1 MKIVCYHLRSVKA
14 GWFLFFKNNFYFII
28 DFCGIS
34 FKISLCTKQIQIM
47 NKKFIISLTTVLSLV
62 LLFICQMAS
71 AQTNELKTLQVN
83 IFKNGTYFISKEAK
97 ASGDVAKF
105 PVPPGPLQS
114 TFWIYTTKDNKINRI
129 DVLTDTVKVSRK
141 PASLSDY
148 IIANK
153 GKKASITYTF
163 GQGSMNST
171 ASGVIKDIS
180 FNMLKLEDIAGK
192 TVLVNMQ
199 NVLEFSLSE
208 KENSK
213 FTTDSTMRIAKVY
226 FKQTVADEPI
236 LLSYMSSGIQW
247 LPSYSIRL
255 SDAGKL
261 QLEMK
266 ALIENYS
273 EGILNAD
280 VVLTVGKPQMLY
292 GAAIDPIVNDYF
304 SGGGSGGYTAN
315 PVYNYGAFAQSTAP
329 MMYDNS
335 IVSEEKSYDGYAGDL
350 NYTYNTEGEKT
361 NDLYIYKLGKVSLP
375 KNTKSSFSIFS
386 SSIPYEDLYE
396 VNINDYVNFYS
407 TQSIQKNDDRYF
419 EVYHS
424 LRITNATN
432 FPFTTAPVFVQ
443 DEKLN
448 PLAQDQ
454 IKYTPKGS
462 KVKVQLSKAVD
473 VQVKGDETELSRSEN
488 LKKFNN
494 SQYRKVT
501 IKGVVHLENLQ
512 DKNITL
518 NVTKAIM
525 GEITEVSD
533 GGVITKPGKFTG
545 LNPNTSSEWNIELS
559 GNQKKDI
566 TYTYDVWIYA
576 GN

>member
-1 MKIVCYHLRSVKA
+1 MIKLETAA
-14 GWFLFFKNNFYFII
+14 GFPIFF
-28 DFCGIS
+28 
-34 FKISLCTKQIQIM
+34 
-47 NKKFIISLTTVLSLV
+47 
-62 LLFICQMAS
+62 
-71 AQTNELKTLQVN
+71 
-83 IFKNGTYFISKEAK
+83 
-97 ASGDVAKF
+97 
-105 PVPPGPLQS
+105 QS
-114 TFWIYTTKDNKINRI
+114 TNI
-129 DVLTDTVKVSRK
+129 
-141 PASLSDY
+141 
-148 IIANK
+148 
-153 GKKASITYTF
+153 
-163 GQGSMNST
+163 
-171 ASGVIKDIS
+171 
-180 FNMLKLEDIAGK
+180 
-192 TVLVNMQ
+192 
-199 NVLEFSLSE
+199 LEFSLKE
-208 KENSK
+208 KENTKYSV
-213 FTTDSTMRIAKVY
+213 DSTLRIAKVF
-226 FKQTVADEPI
+226 FKQPVSDETV

-247 LPSYSIRL
+247 LPSYSMRI
-255 SDAGKL
+255 AAEGKL

-273 EGILNAD
+273 ETITDAD

-292 GAAIDPIVNDYF
+292 GNTIDPMVYDYF
-304 SGGGSGGYTAN
+304 TGGTGGYTVN
-315 PVYNYGAFAQSTAP
+315 PVYNYGSYAQATAP
-329 MMYDNS
+329 MMMFDNS

-361 NDLYIYKLGKVSLP
+361 NDLYIYKLGKISLP

-386 SSIPYEDLYE
+386 STIPYEDLYE

-424 LRITNATN
+424 LRITNSTN

-473 VQVKGDETELSRSEN
+473 VQVKGDETELSRSDN

-494 SQYRKVT
+494 AQYRKVT

-545 LNPNTSSEWNIELS
+545 LNPNTSSEWNIELT

-566 TYTYDVWIYA
+566 VYTYDVWIYA

>member
-1 MKIVCYHLRSVKA
+1 
-14 GWFLFFKNNFYFII
+14 
-28 DFCGIS
+28 
-34 FKISLCTKQIQIM
+34 M
-47 NKKFIISLTTVLSLV
+47 NKKFIISLTTVLGIVGS
-62 LLFICQMAS
+62 FIYQSAF
-71 AQTNELKTLQVN
+71 AQTNELKALQVN
-83 IFKNGTYFISKEAK
+83 IFKNGTYFIAKEAK

-105 PVPPGPLQS
+105 PVPPSPLQS
-114 TFWIYTTKDNKINRI
+114 TYWIYTTKDNKINRI
-129 DVLTDTVKVSRK
+129 DVLTDTVKVSK
-141 PASLSDY
+141 KTFSLNDY

-153 GKKASITYTF
+153 GKQATITYTF
-163 GQGSMNST
+163 GQNGTVRT
-171 ASGVIKDIS
+171 AEGVIKDFL
-180 FNMLKLEDIAGK
+180 FNMLKLESSSGLPLFI
-192 TVLVNMQ
+192 NMQ
-199 NVLEFSLSE
+199 NILEFSLKE
-208 KENSK
+208 KENLK

-226 FKQTVADEPI
+226 FKQTVTDEPI

-255 SDAGKL
+255 SEAGKL

-266 ALIENYS
+266 ALIENYA
-273 EGILNAD
+273 EGISNAD

-292 GAAIDPIVNDYF
+292 GTTIDPIANDYF
-304 SGGGSGGYTAN
+304 TGGTGGYTVN
-315 PVYNYGAFAQSTAP
+315 PVYNYGAMSQQSAP
-329 MMYDNS
+329 MMMYDNS
-335 IVSEEKSYDGYAGDL
+335 AVSEEKSYDGYAGDL

-386 SSIPYEDLYE
+386 STIPYEDLYE

-419 EVYHS
+419 DVYHS
-424 LRITNATN
+424 LRITNSTN

-473 VQVKGDETELSRSEN
+473 VQVKGDETELSRSDN

-494 SQYRKVT
+494 AQYRKVT
-501 IKGVVHLENLQ
+501 IKGTVHLENLQ

-533 GGVITKPGKFTG
+533 SGVITKPGKFTG

>member
-1 MKIVCYHLRSVKA
+1 
-14 GWFLFFKNNFYFII
+14 
-28 DFCGIS
+28 
-34 FKISLCTKQIQIM
+34 
-47 NKKFIISLTTVLSLV
+47 
-62 LLFICQMAS
+62 
-71 AQTNELKTLQVN
+71 LQVN
-83 IFKNGTYFISKEAK
+83 IFKNGTYFIAKESKVN
-97 ASGDVAKF
+97 GDVAKF
-105 PVPPGPLQS
+105 PVPTGPLQS
-114 TFWIYTTKDNKINRI
+114 TYWIYTTKENKINRI

-141 PASLSDY
+141 PASLTDY
-148 IIANK
+148 ILANK

-163 GQGSMNST
+163 GQGSTSKT
-171 ASGVIKDIS
+171 AEGIIRDFS
-180 FNMLKLEDIAGK
+180 FNMLKLEDVAGHSVFIN
-192 TVLVNMQ
+192 TSNI
-199 NVLEFSLSE
+199 LEFSLND
-208 KENSK
+208 KENAK
-213 FTTDSTMRIAKVY
+213 LTTDSTMRIAKVY
-226 FKQTVADEPI
+226 FKQSVTDEPV

-255 SDAGKL
+255 MDGGKM

-273 EGILNAD
+273 EGISDAD

-292 GAAIDPIVNDYF
+292 GVTVDPIANDYF
-304 SGGGSGGYTAN
+304 TGGSGGYTVN
-315 PVYNYGAFAQSTAP
+315 PVYNYGSYAQTTAAP
-329 MMYDNS
+329 TAMYDNS
-335 IVSEEKSYDGYAGDL
+335 IVSEEKSLEGYAGDV
-350 NYTYNTEGEKT
+350 NYLYNTEGEKT

-386 SSIPYEDLYE
+386 STLGYEDLYE

-407 TQSIQKNDDRYF
+407 TQNIQKDNDNYF
-419 EVYHS
+419 DVYHS
-424 LRITNATN
+424 LRITNSTN

-473 VQVKGDETELSRSEN
+473 VQVKGDETELSRSDN

-494 SQYRKVT
+494 AQYRKVT
-501 IKGVVHLENLQ
+501 IKGTVHLENLQ
-512 DKNITL
+512 DKNIKL
-518 NVTKAIM
+518 CVTKSIM

-533 GGVITKPGKFTG
+533 SGVITKPGKFSG

>member
-1 MKIVCYHLRSVKA
+1 MI
-14 GWFLFFKNNFYFII
+14 
-28 DFCGIS
+28 
-34 FKISLCTKQIQIM
+34 
-47 NKKFIISLTTVLSLV
+47 KKFIFICTTVICIALV
-62 LLFICQMAS
+62 FISKYSS
-71 AQTNELKTLQVN
+71 AQTNELKSLQVN
-83 IFKNGTYFISKEAK
+83 IFKNGTYFIAKESKVN
-97 ASGDVAKF
+97 GDVAKF

-129 DVLTDTVKVSRK
+129 DVLTDTVKVSRN
-141 PASLSDY
+141 PASIVDY
-148 IIANK
+148 ISANK

-163 GQGSMNST
+163 GQGSIENT
-171 ASGVIKDIS
+171 ASGTIKDMA
-180 FNMLKLEDIAGK
+180 FNMLKLEDVSGK
-192 TVLVNMQ
+192 TVLVNLQ
-199 NVLEFSLSE
+199 NILEFSLSE

-226 FKQTVADEPI
+226 FKQSVIDEPV

-266 ALIENYS
+266 ALIENYA
-273 EGILNAD
+273 EGISNAD

-292 GAAIDPIVNDYF
+292 GATIDPIANDYF
-304 SGGGSGGYTAN
+304 TGGTGGYTAN
-315 PVYNYGAFAQSTAP
+315 PVYNYGAYVQATAP
-329 MMYDNS
+329 MMMYDNS
-335 IVSEEKSYDGYAGDL
+335 AVSEERSYDGYSGDL

-375 KNTKSSFSIFS
+375 KNTKSWFSIFS

-396 VNINDYVNFYS
+396 VNINDYINFYS
-407 TQSIQKNDDRYF
+407 TQNIQKNDDRYF
-419 EVYHS
+419 DVYHS
-424 LRITNATN
+424 LRITNSTS

-473 VQVKGDETELSRSEN
+473 VQVKGDEAELSRSEN

-494 SQYRKVT
+494 AQYRRVT
-501 IKGVVHLENLQ
+501 IKGTVHLENMQ
-512 DKNITL
+512 DKNIIL

-559 GNQKKDI
+559 GNQKKEI